1 MAKST
6 LKSYIEAGAQFTE
19 MPRQQAEVFVKGLVK
34 SGDIRRRDAEQL
46 LQTLLSRGR
55 ETTDRVAALVQ
66 AEVAR
71 QMTALA
77 KRFDDIEG
85 RVESMAASM
94 RITVSDGGGV
104 RSSDAAGAP
113 VPTSSS
119 DSSASAAPA
128 PAALDQPDVNQSAPQ
143 KPAAKKSAAKKSA
156 AKKSGA
162 KKSGAKKS
170 GAKRSGAK
178 KSGAKKSGAKKSG
191 AKKSGAQKSAAR
203 PQGTSSSSDSVGSSG
218 VRKVSSTRPTRSPE

>member
-66 AEVAR
+66 AEVAK

-77 KRFDDIEG
+77 ERFDDIEG

-94 RITVSDGGGV
+94 R
-104 RSSDAAGAP
+104 SSEAAGAP

-119 DSSASAAPA
+119 DTSTSAAPT
-128 PAALDQPDVNQSAPQ
+128 PAAGDQPDLNQSAPP
-143 KPAAKKSAAKKSA
+143 KAGVKKSAGKKSS
-156 AKKSGA
+156 AK
-162 KKSGAKKS
+162 
-170 GAKRSGAK
+170 SGAK

-191 AKKSGAQKSAAR
+191 AKKSGAKKSGAKKSGAKKSAAR

-218 VRKVSSTRPTRSPE
+218 VRKVSTTRPSRSPE

>member
-71 QMTALA
+71 QMAALA
-77 KRFDDIEG
+77 ERFDDIEG

-94 RITVSDGGGV
+94 RITVSGGGGARPSEAGDAPV
-104 RSSDAAGAP
+104 LASSSDA
-113 VPTSSS
+113 S
-119 DSSASAAPA
+119 A
-128 PAALDQPDVNQSAPQ
+128 PAAPGAVDQPASQQ
-143 KPAAKKSAAKKSA
+143 KPAVKKSSAKKSAAKKSGARKSA
-156 AKKSGA
+156 AKKSGGKKSGA

-170 GAKRSGAK
+170 
-178 KSGAKKSGAKKSG
+178 
-191 AKKSGAQKSAAR
+191 AAR
-203 PQGTSSSSDSVGSSG
+203 PQAASSSSDSVGSSG
-218 VRKVSSTRPTRSPE
+218 VRKVSTTRPARSPE

>member
-71 QMTALA
+71 QMAALA
-77 KRFDDIEG
+77 ERFDDIEG

-94 RITVSDGGGV
+94 RITVSGGGGA
-104 RSSDAAGAP
+104 RQSEAGAVP

-119 DSSASAAPA
+119 DASAPAAPA
-128 PAALDQPDVNQSAPQ
+128 AAVDQPASQQ
-143 KPAAKKSAAKKSA
+143 KPAAKKSAAQKSAAQKSGAKKSGAKKSA

-170 GAKRSGAK
+170 GAK
-178 KSGAKKSGAKKSG
+178 
-191 AKKSGAQKSAAR
+191 KSAAR
-203 PQGTSSSSDSVGSSG
+203 RQATSSSSDSVGSSG
-218 VRKVSSTRPTRSPE
+218 VRKVSTTRPARSPE